1 LADAGFPS
9 GCAGLC
15 VCADGCWFCS
25 GRLAWAGGGH
35 GGMPLQAQFSAAA
48 TEFGVPTAV
57 LLAVGYEESRWEMH
71 SNLPSVAGGFGAM
84 HLTDTAVVGRGDGQ
98 FDGDARGA
106 AEAPAQ
112 SELLDTGG
120 PPPREHDSRLS
131 YLVATA
137 RYPRSRLIACS
148 TVLRAL

>member
-1 LADAGFPS
+1 
-9 GCAGLC
+9 
-15 VCADGCWFCS
+15 
-25 GRLAWAGGGH
+25 
-35 GGMPLQAQFSAAA
+35 MPLQAQFSAAA

-120 PPPREHDSRLS
+120 APPREHE
-131 YLVATA
+131 ATPDTLPA
-137 RYPRSRLIACS
+137 AA
-148 TVLRAL
+148 ALLGV